1 MKPQCIQAVE
11 TAIGRKLKAN
21 ESADIEANIKKAMV
35 DLARQD
41 IERWRNLS
49 EYEKTLE
56 ASQHVGKMLEAEVK
70 RKNKIAAM
78 DIIALNKA
86 MDKVLNHKK
95 LSSMEAL
102 DRMIAFHGD
111 MSGIQSVSKNAES
124 IASLHQGRLH
134 DLYSKVD
141 GSLGLIQDKK
151 YVRDFVKEA
160 FGEDSGNPSAK
171 KNAADFAGVAAD
183 LKDRFNRNGG
193 DIRTLEGWGLWTSWS
208 PGKALEKGLDKWLEL
223 GLKNIDRNKAVHEDG
238 RAFTEDELIDLL
250 TASYKTIKSDGANKM
265 EVGKANY
272 SGNSK
277 VTNRHTESRV
287 LHWKDADAWLE
298 MQGEFGDMPLIDII
312 DSNIN
317 RMAKEIALVE
327 MFGSNPRENYKILK
341 DAAANKDK
349 DERNIPS
356 GKVDETAS
364 RIDDMFDDFTG
375 SNIGSEFWAN
385 VGLAY
390 RSVNTAAMLGGTTL
404 SSATDQAM
412 IAKTAHVHGLSYWKT
427 FGEMI
432 SQLNPKNKE
441 DREFGYYL
449 GIGVSELTGSISRW
463 SDDGLSSLHGRA
475 AKISRGA
482 NNIANQVLR
491 ISGLQALTRASKVA
505 FDIMLMAK
513 YGDMTRN
520 KSWGDLH
527 ANDRELLEGT
537 GLNERAWQVMQL
549 AKPHVDR
556 KGRKLMSARS
566 IYQIPDDK
574 LLTAMDKDVNQLVNG
589 INDQIK
595 ELNDRNAL
603 DDQRILNREQKLDD
617 VKRSLSQRLLD
628 YANRKDAQAQA
639 EKQALQD
646 RMDLLDAQKEAAAA
660 QADMNA
666 YIRTIENQEDLKG
679 FIDGITQGKT
689 IDNLTD
695 KAKKLG
701 RTLESLNNK
710 VELKA
715 TKLNE
720 KIKGFEKEIQ
730 GKFSDFNDL
739 LGKRQKFSKEK
750 LAAYEDNL
758 SERLNRYAARRDV
771 KAQREFEALSELKEL
786 VSLKQQQL
794 ETDFEIKKAVEQTR
808 IKGKTDKKIDSSVA
822 RNTRIN
828 YKSGEDLGR
837 RLGNA
842 ERRMTEMRAKMR
854 AADSSANKSIN
865 QKFKDLD
872 KRVNALDD
880 EFVEYQA
887 KVAERQT
894 KRQHVMDKLANS
906 IDGEKKLL
914 AQKIR
919 DEVATQFQT
928 HLLDEQGM
936 AVIEAGLRE
945 KTKVTGGT
953 KRGTLGGE
961 VLRLTTQFKSFPMA
975 FLMRHGSRTLSR
987 DGWKGK
993 AGYALP
999 LVAMT
1004 TVLGG
1009 LVVQLK
1015 ELANGNDPSEMWDG
1029 EKWYT
1034 AGIDSDFLKRSF
1046 VAGGGLPILGDILIA
1061 GTDTSGRDAGDFLS
1075 GPFGSDFSAILS
1087 LTVGNPTQALNGV
1100 ETNWESEAFRF
1111 AKNKIPGQNLWYT
1124 KAATNRMIF
1133 DNFQDMIAPGY
1144 REKLLR
1150 KAEREH
1156 DRTRWLGDFDWGS
1169 GFDEARAP
1177 DFERVVE

>member
-11 TAIGRKLKAN
+11 TAIGRKLKVN
-21 ESADIEANIKKAMV
+21 ESADIDANIKKAMV

-41 IERWRNLS
+41 IDRWRNLS
-49 EYEKTLE
+49 DYEKTLE

-95 LSSMEAL
+95 LSSMESL

-160 FGEDSGNPSAK
+160 FGEDSGNSSAK
-171 KNAADFAGVAAD
+171 KNAADFADVAAD

-193 DIRTLEGWGLWTSWS
+193 DIRTLEGWGMWTSWS
-208 PGKALEKGLDKWLEL
+208 PGRALEKGLDRWFEL
-223 GLKNIDRNKAVHEDG
+223 GLKNIDRSKAVHEDG

-287 LHWKDADAWLE
+287 LHWKDADGWLE
-298 MQGEFGDMPLIDII
+298 MQSEFGDMPLIDII

-341 DAAANKDK
+341 NAAAKKDK

-463 SDDGLSSLHGRA
+463 TDDGLSSVHGRA
-475 AKISRGA
+475 AKIARGS

-491 ISGLQALTRASKVA
+491 LSGLQALTRASKVA
-505 FDIMLMAK
+505 FDTMLMAK

-520 KSWGDLH
+520 KSWSDLH
-527 ANDRELLEGT
+527 LNDKELLEGT

-549 AKPHVDR
+549 AEPHVDR
-556 KGRKLMSARS
+556 KGRKLMSARA
-566 IYQIPDDK
+566 IYAIPD
-574 LLTAMDKDVNQLVNG
+574 
-589 INDQIK
+589 
-595 ELNDRNAL
+595 
-603 DDQRILNREQKLDD
+603 
-617 VKRSLSQRLLD
+617 
-628 YANRKDAQAQA
+628 
-639 EKQALQD
+639 
-646 RMDLLDAQKEAAAA
+646 
-660 QADMNA
+660 
-666 YIRTIENQEDLKG
+666 
-679 FIDGITQGKT
+679 
-689 IDNLTD
+689 
-695 KAKKLG
+695 
-701 RTLESLNNK
+701 
-710 VELKA
+710 
-715 TKLNE
+715 
-720 KIKGFEKEIQ
+720 
-730 GKFSDFNDL
+730 
-739 LGKRQKFSKEK
+739 EK
-750 LAAYEDNL
+750 LKVFGDP
-758 SERLNRYAARRDV
+758 
-771 KAQREFEALSELKEL
+771 QR
-786 VSLKQQQL
+786 
-794 ETDFEIKKAVEQTR
+794 
-808 IKGKTDKKIDSSVA
+808 
-822 RNTRIN
+822 
-828 YKSGEDLGR
+828 
-837 RLGNA
+837 
-842 ERRMTEMRAKMR
+842 
-854 AADSSANKSIN
+854 
-865 QKFKDLD
+865 
-872 KRVNALDD
+872 
-880 EFVEYQA
+880 
-887 KVAERQT
+887 
-894 KRQHVMDKLANS
+894 
-906 IDGEKKLL
+906 
-914 AQKIR
+914 IR

-961 VLRLTTQFKSFPMA
+961 VLRLTTQFKSFPMS

-1133 DNFQDMIAPGY
+1133 DEMQDIISPGY

-1150 KAEREH
+1150 KAERDH
-1156 DRTRWLGDFDWGS
+1156 DRTRWLGDDWG
-1169 GFDEARAP
+1169 DIQMP
-1177 DFERVVE
+1177 DFEKVID